1 MEPRLDPVEIRVI
14 GSLIEKRVTTP
25 EYYPLTLNALVNAC
39 NQTTNRSPVTSYD
52 EGTVGR
58 ALLSLDRKGLLW
70 TVQNS
75 RVPKYGERLKEKLNL
90 DGSQLAAM
98 CVLLLRGAQ
107 TPGEIRARTGRLHPF
122 ASLAEAESALESL
135 ARAEPPLVRKLPR
148 LPGTKEARF
157 TQLLG
162 EEVAG
167 EEGEAAA
174 GAPALEPVA
183 PETHPESDR
192 ISRLESEIESLR
204 QEFEELRRQV
214 LESKVETG

>member
-1 MEPRLDPVEIRVI
+1 MEPRLDPVEIRVL
-14 GSLIEKRVTTP
+14 GCLIEKQVTTP
-25 EYYPLTLNALVNAC
+25 EYYPLTLNGLVNAC

-52 EGTVGR
+52 EGTVAR

-75 RVPKYGERLKEKLNL
+75 RVPKYGERLKDKLNL
-90 DGSQLAAM
+90 DGSQLAAI
-98 CVLLLRGAQ
+98 CVLMLRGSQ
-107 TPGEIRARTGRLHPF
+107 TPGEVRARTGRLHPF

-167 EEGEAAA
+167 EEGEAAT

-183 PETHPESDR
+183 PETHPEGDR
-192 ISRLESEIESLR
+192 ISRLESQIESLR

-214 LESKVETG
+214 LESKLRTG

>member
-14 GSLIEKRVTTP
+14 GSLIEKQVTTP
-25 EYYPLTLNALVNAC
+25 EYYPLTLNGLVNAC

-75 RVPKYGERLKEKLNL
+75 RVPKYGERLKDKLNL

-98 CVLLLRGAQ
+98 CVLLLRGSQ

-122 ASLAEAESALESL
+122 ASLAEVESALETM
-135 ARAEPPLVRKLPR
+135 ARAAPPLVRKLPR

-157 TQLLG
+157 THLLG

-167 EEGEAAA
+167 EEEDAAA
-174 GAPALEPVA
+174 GEPAMKPVA

>member
-14 GSLIEKRVTTP
+14 GSLIEKQVTTP
-25 EYYPLTLNALVNAC
+25 EYYPLTLNGLVNAC

-58 ALLSLDRKGLLW
+58 ALLSLDRKGLIW

-122 ASLAEAESALESL
+122 ASLAEVESALETM
-135 ARAEPPLVRKLPR
+135 ARAELPLVRKLPR
-148 LPGTKEARF
+148 LPGT
-157 TQLLG
+157 
-162 EEVAG
+162 
-167 EEGEAAA
+167 
-174 GAPALEPVA
+174 
-183 PETHPESDR
+183 
-192 ISRLESEIESLR
+192 
-204 QEFEELRRQV
+204 
-214 LESKVETG
+214 